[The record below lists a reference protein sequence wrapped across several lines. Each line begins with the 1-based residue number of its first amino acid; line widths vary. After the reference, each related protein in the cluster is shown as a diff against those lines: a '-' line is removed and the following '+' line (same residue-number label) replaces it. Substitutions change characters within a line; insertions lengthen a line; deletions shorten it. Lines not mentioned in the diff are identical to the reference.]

1 VPGGPRQ
8 EPDPTSPPC
17 YIGRVSTSDGRNV
30 LVGGGARSGKS
41 AFALSYARRLGE
53 RRVFL
58 ATGEALDDEMS
69 ARIRR
74 HRAERG
80 GAFLTVEE
88 PRDLPGALAR
98 LEDADVVV
106 VDCLT
111 LWLSNLLVA
120 GTAADEVRARIDD
133 LAEVLARRRFN
144 ALLVTNEVGMG
155 IVPETALGRLFRD
168 LAGWAHQRL
177 AAAADEIYL
186 AALGVVLRLH
196 PAPVERFS

>member
-1 VPGGPRQ
+1 VNAANAR
-8 EPDPTSPPC
+8 T
-17 YIGRVSTSDGRNV
+17 VV
-30 LVGGGARSGKS
+30 VGGGARSGKS

-58 ATGEALDDEMS
+58 ATAEALDDEMD

-74 HRAERG
+74 HRDERG
-80 GAFLTVEE
+80 GAFRTLEE
-88 PRDLPGALAR
+88 PRDLPGALSR
-98 LEDADVVV
+98 LDDADVVV

-120 GTAADEVRARIDD
+120 GAGAGQVRASIDE
-133 LAEVLARRRFN
+133 LAEVLERRRF
-144 ALLVTNEVGMG
+144 ATLLVTNEVGMG
-155 IVPETALGRLFRD
+155 IVPETPLGRLFRD

-196 PAPVERFS
+196 PAPVERAS